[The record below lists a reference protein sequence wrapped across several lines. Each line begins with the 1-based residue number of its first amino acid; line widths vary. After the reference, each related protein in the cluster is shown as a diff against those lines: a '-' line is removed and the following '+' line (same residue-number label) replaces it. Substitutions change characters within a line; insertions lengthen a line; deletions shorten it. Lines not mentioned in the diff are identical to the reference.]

1 MYILAFS
8 LLIGFLLLH
17 IWEKRR
23 IINGMVLTAGI
34 FLLVIAILLQL
45 YAFDN
50 QIVTIVTSAILL
62 LLLSLLPF
70 FVIGIAIML
79 ILNGTNMVKKEG
91 RRLANMLPML
101 AGFAVLIIVIGV
113 LTVLLAHPDTWLENI
128 VLGLLIIIAY
138 VTFLLV
144 SFLLSTIIY
153 QYNGPRL
160 NKDFIIVLGCGLKG
174 KKVPQ
179 LLANRLDKAIQFHR
193 KQQKKRG
200 RTATFIVSGGKGP
213 NEEIAEARAMQAYLI
228 DKGIPK
234 EQIFMEAD
242 STNTEENMQF
252 SKKLMNSIQK
262 NFKSVFVTNNFHLF
276 RASIYARKAGLDAQ
290 GIGGKTAL
298 YYLPTALLRE
308 FIAVL
313 FLYRKAHITV
323 LILLLAAFS
332 IYVIAGHL

>member
-1 MYILAFS
+1 
-8 LLIGFLLLH
+8 
-17 IWEKRR
+17 
-23 IINGMVLTAGI
+23 
-34 FLLVIAILLQL
+34 
-45 YAFDN
+45 
-50 QIVTIVTSAILL
+50 
-62 LLLSLLPF
+62 
-70 FVIGIAIML
+70 
-79 ILNGTNMVKKEG
+79 
-91 RRLANMLPML
+91 ML

-252 SKKLMNSIQK
+252 SKKLMTSIQK